1 MRIIVNV
8 RQDTAGLCNGSTADS
23 DSVCEGSNPSPAA
36 KRLESIDSGLFF
48 FPVSVLGIR
57 PSHLFNKAR
66 SARSRRKAVFEGS
79 NPSPAAKET
88 CIVDAGLFSFLQLK
102 IGHS

>member
-36 KRLESIDSGLFF
+36 K
-48 FPVSVLGIR
+48 
-57 PSHLFNKAR
+57 
-66 SARSRRKAVFEGS
+66 
-79 NPSPAAKET
+79 ET